1 MHRHGADPRDP
12 FFARNTFGITSCEFM
27 WGLALPLV
35 LESTF
40 LQLFLRH
47 LGASHT
53 VIGFIPAIFASGN
66 AVFSILA
73 SFLTSHLTHKRRA
86 VIIAHIAC
94 AIPFVI
100 FGLYYLIAPR
110 HHSAV
115 AVFLFCYAAF
125 CAALGVV
132 YPVWMSFLVKIFSPR
147 KTLPALSIMM
157 LTQIA
162 SRLIAS
168 IFIVSIVKKFA
179 FSPQSSAAIF
189 IFTGFVFA
197 LGAGGFLFVKEIN
210 VHTGE
215 KRNAHSVR
223 SFVRAAKDVMSNRN
237 FVRFFAS
244 GIEASVVA
252 TIISFFATYAV
263 EFRNINPSAAAGLF
277 AGVIYTGSI
286 LSNIIMGWFDIL
298 PIKRKFMLSRSCGT
312 AAIIMLIFANNL
324 TLFIVASFLIG
335 IERGVQ
341 QLAYAPAVK
350 TLSGR
355 HDATDH
361 FAIAQLLSLPFSFG
375 IPVATGLMIEKMHR
389 LGALSYQI
397 AFSFLAVAAI
407 AGVILLIKTGF
418 PQRQHSAT
426 HQE

>member
-12 FFARNTFGITSCEFM
+12 FFARNTFGISSCEFM

-73 SFLTSHLTHKRRA
+73 SFLTSHLAHKRRA
-86 VIIAHIAC
+86 VIIAHLATSV
-94 AIPFVI
+94 PFLA
-100 FGLYYLIAPR
+100 FGFYYLTAPD
-110 HHSAV
+110 HPSSV
-115 AVFLFCYAAF
+115 AVFLFCYSAF
-125 CAALGVV
+125 CAGLGVTV
-132 YPVWMSFLVKIFSPR
+132 PVWMTFLVKIFSPR
-147 KTLPALSIMM
+147 RTMPALSIMM
-157 LTQIA
+157 IMQIA
-162 SRLIAS
+162 ARLIAS
-168 IFIVSIVKKFA
+168 GLVISYVKAHA
-179 FSPQSSAAIF
+179 FSPQSSAFVF
-189 IFTGFVFA
+189 IFTGTVFA
-197 LGAGGFLFVKEIN
+197 IGSMGFLFVREIN
-210 VHTGE
+210 VRNAE

-223 SFVRAAKDVMSNRN
+223 SFLKAGKDVIGNRH

-244 GIEASVVA
+244 GIEASAVA
-252 TIISFFATYAV
+252 TVISFFATYAV

-286 LSNIIMGWFDIL
+286 LSNVVMGWFDIL
-298 PIKRKFMLSRSCGT
+298 SIKRKFMLSRSCGT
-312 AAIIMLIFANNL
+312 IAIILLIFADNL
-324 TLFIVASFLIG
+324 TLFIAASFLIG

-375 IPVATGLMIEKMHR
+375 IPVTTGLMIEKMHG

-418 PQRQHSAT
+418 PQNQHSAT
-426 HQE
+426 HQ